1 MNLATPPA
9 TDFEQTIR
17 WKSKIVAA
25 IYCRLIINTAKR
37 FVYPFAPVLSR
48 GLDVPLTAITTMIA
62 VNQTTGILGLFF
74 GPIGDRFGYGLMMLI
89 GLGLLIMGML
99 ASALLPFYVTIFI
112 ALFLANLGK
121 AIFDPAIQAYVG
133 ERVSFRRRGFVVG
146 LLEFSWAGSSLIG
159 IPLMGWSIEHMG
171 WQASFIVLGAMG
183 GGGFVML
190 AIFFLNRKHA
200 PNGRYVRKR
209 AQKQWGTLFKNKPLL
224 GILCFGFLVSAA
236 NDNLFVVFGAWM
248 ESQFGLTTLALGL
261 GASIIGLA
269 ELLGEGMTVILA
281 DRMGL
286 KRAITF
292 GLMLSVISY
301 GLLPFLET
309 TLWLALLG
317 IFMVFLSFEFTIV
330 SALSLCTELHTDARG
345 TAVAAFF
352 AAAGCG
358 RMTGALAGG
367 FIWQYGNI
375 LMTGVIS
382 SVVSALGLF
391 LFLLG
396 MKRWQH
402 G

>member
-1 MNLATPPA
+1 
-9 TDFEQTIR
+9 
-17 WKSKIVAA
+17 
-25 IYCRLIINTAKR
+25 
-37 FVYPFAPVLSR
+37 
-48 GLDVPLTAITTMIA
+48 
-62 VNQTTGILGLFF
+62 
-74 GPIGDRFGYGLMMLI
+74 
-89 GLGLLIMGML
+89 
-99 ASALLPFYVTIFI
+99 
-112 ALFLANLGK
+112 
-121 AIFDPAIQAYVG
+121 
-133 ERVSFRRRGFVVG
+133 
-146 LLEFSWAGSSLIG
+146 
-159 IPLMGWSIEHMG
+159 
-171 WQASFIVLGAMG
+171 
-183 GGGFVML
+183 
-190 AIFFLNRKHA
+190 
-200 PNGRYVRKR
+200 
-209 AQKQWGTLFKNKPLL
+209 L